1 MKNFKSLGIT
11 AIALAG
17 GITTGLFSHGTLSDP
32 PSRIYRAWEGGCM
45 TNPDPFLQGLIDE
58 DVDA

>member
-32 PSRIYRAWEGGCM
+32 PSRIYRAWEGG
-45 TNPDPFLQGLIDE
+45 
-58 DVDA
+58 